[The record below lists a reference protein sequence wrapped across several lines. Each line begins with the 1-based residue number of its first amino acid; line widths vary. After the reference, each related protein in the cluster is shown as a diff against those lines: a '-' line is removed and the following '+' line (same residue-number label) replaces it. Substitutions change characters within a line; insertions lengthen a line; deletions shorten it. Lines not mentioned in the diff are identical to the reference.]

1 MAQVKITIGAALGP
15 LQSALRKAGGL
26 LRGFAGMAKKA
37 LAFGGIGGAIAGA
50 LGGAGFVAGLKD
62 AIDLGGKMSDLAVQ
76 IGESAGKTQ
85 LLAAAFEANG
95 MSAERMAGNI
105 NKMQKT
111 LFEASQAAGKD
122 NVFAKL
128 KLDAEELMK
137 LSPAEQFD
145 AIQQGLA
152 GLNNVTERTGVAMQ
166 IFGRSG
172 AEMLRLLSDPEA
184 MANARAQLG
193 GMADLMDENA
203 TKFDR
208 VSDVLAGMGKKV
220 QGFFVGVASE
230 IIDQMTPIV
239 EWINQLDFA
248 PVGQKIGKAI
258 STAFEIIR
266 SGQIG
271 TLLELSMNAALE
283 AVTDYFTNTVIPAM
297 KDGLMELVPIVG
309 KIASGFAKFTKGV
322 ENIGE
327 QIGALMFEGVDA
339 AREVGLA
346 QRRGSGDPNYEPP
359 ERVGQTAAR
368 EALAAFFVSVQEGVE
383 RMPAPELP
391 GIAPP
396 ELGAVSKAMAN
407 FKDLV
412 TTSFRRIGG
421 EMGGRD
427 LSGMNIEKEQL
438 QVQRRAMESA
448 KTTAS
453 HLTSLVAAAIPFYR
467 AGNVAKYA

>member
-37 LAFGGIGGAIAGA
+37 LTFGGIGGAIAGA

-152 GLNNVTERTGVAMQ
+152 GLGNVTERTGVAMQ

-239 EWINQLDFA
+239 EWINQLDF
-248 PVGQKIGKAI
+248 
-258 STAFEIIR
+258 SE
-266 SGQIG
+266 
-271 TLLELSMNAALE
+271 
-283 AVTDYFTNTVIPAM
+283 
-297 KDGLMELVPIVG
+297 VG
-309 KIASGFAKFTKGV
+309 K
-322 ENIGE
+322 
-327 QIGALMFEGVDA
+327 
-339 AREVGLA
+339 
-346 QRRGSGDPNYEPP
+346 GSGK
-359 ERVGQTAAR
+359 
-368 EALAAFFVSVQEGVE
+368 LS
-383 RMPAPELP
+383 LP
-391 GIAPP
+391 
-396 ELGAVSKAMAN
+396 
-407 FKDLV
+407 
-412 TTSFRRIGG
+412 
-421 EMGGRD
+421 
-427 LSGMNIEKEQL
+427 LS
-438 QVQRRAMESA
+438 R
-448 KTTAS
+448 
-453 HLTSLVAAAIPFYR
+453 
-467 AGNVAKYA
+467 